1 MAKNHWNAKS
11 PVRQEAYKY
20 GYKSG
25 LEHKVAD
32 ALKEI
37 NYPVNYETETLKYVV
52 PESKHKY
59 TPDFVLTK
67 KDGSIMFIETKGR
80 WTSADRLKMKHVLKS
95 NPDIDI
101 RIVFQNGNQ
110 KISKGSKT
118 TYEMYANKL
127 GIMKVANKMIPVE
140 WLAECCQVDESPT
153 DPKTF
158 FNF

>member
-32 ALKEI
+32 ALKEV

-67 KDGSIMFIETKGR
+67 KDGGIMFIETKGR
-80 WTSADRLKMKHVLKS
+80 WTSADRKKMKHVLKS

>member
-1 MAKNHWNAKS
+1 MAKNHWNTKS
-11 PVRQEAYKY
+11 KVRQEAYKY

-32 ALKEI
+32 ALKEV
-37 NYPVNYETETLKYVV
+37 NYPVNYETQVLQYIV
-52 PESKHKY
+52 PETKRKY
-59 TPDFVLTK
+59 TPDFILTK
-67 KDGSIMFIETKGR
+67 KDGTLMYIETKGR

-127 GIMKVANKMIPVE
+127 GITKVANKMIPTE
-140 WLAECCQVDESPT
+140 WLAECCQVDENPT

-158 FNF
+158 FDF